1 MEVLEKT
8 KAKESKERRA
18 FMKLGFS
25 GKETDGVVE
34 ALNILLSNY
43 QVHYQKLRDFHWNVK
58 GPDFFDLHDQ
68 FEMEYN
74 AVKLNIDEIAERI
87 RVFGK
92 TPTSTLSEY
101 LKHSTITEVKRG
113 FDANEMVAEILRD
126 FENLVSF
133 MFDSIEEANKV
144 GDTSTADLITKM
156 MKRMEKRHWMFTAFS
171 QKN

>member
-8 KAKESKERRA
+8 KAKETKQKRT

-25 GKETDGVVE
+25 NRETDGVVE
-34 ALNILLSNY
+34 ALNLLLSNY

-58 GPDFFDLHDQ
+58 GPDFFDLHNQ
-68 FEMEYN
+68 FEIEYN
-74 AVKLNIDEIAERI
+74 AVKLNIDEVAERI

-92 TPTSTLSEY
+92 TPTSTLKEY
-101 LKHSTITEVKRG
+101 LEHSTVEEVKRG
-113 FDANEMVAEILRD
+113 FDANKMVSEVLND
-126 FENLVSF
+126 FETLAGF
-133 MFDSIEEANKV
+133 MFESIEEANKV

>member
-8 KAKESKERRA
+8 KTKEVKEKKAYRK
-18 FMKLGFS
+18 MGFS
-25 GKETDGVVE
+25 SDETDGVVK
-34 ALNILLSNY
+34 ALNLLLANY

-68 FEMEYN
+68 FEIEYN

-92 TPTSTLSEY
+92 TPTSTLTEY
-101 LKHSTITEVKRG
+101 LKHSNIEEVERG
-113 FDANEMVAEILRD
+113 YKANQMVAEVLKD
-126 FENLVSF
+126 FETLVSF
-133 MFDSIEEANKV
+133 MFETIEAANEV